1 MKYTLLFAILW
12 HLATALPAQSYG
24 DCGAAYTV
32 CNNKI
37 PVLIPEIPDAG
48 RNTKEIA
55 ASACSNTAFPETN
68 VVWLVW
74 EVEKSGRLG
83 FTLVP
88 LNESDDLDFILY
100 RTAAKGSPC
109 QHRSEVACTLAGPPR
124 TEDYARTGSNCTG
137 ATGLR
142 PQPGVTAKKIGCSDD
157 SDKFL
162 ADIEVKAG
170 EQYLLFVNNFLSEK
184 GFLLEFTGDCTFRE
198 IPGGCVPESPASIK
212 EQATGNVRFSDL
224 YPNPA
229 AHSVYSDIYSENA
242 TAGTVDLIDL
252 SGRLIE
258 TRKIQ
263 VGKGDNQ
270 IETDVESLAAGI
282 YYLKIRLGEDVFLG
296 RFYKANRQ

>member
-1 MKYTLLFAILW
+1 MKYTVLFAILW

-24 DCGAAYTV
+24 DCANAYIV

-37 PVLIPEIPDAG
+37 PIQIPEIPDAG
-48 RNTKEIA
+48 KNEKEIA
-55 ASACSNTAFPETN
+55 GSNCSNIPFPETN

-74 EVEKSGRLG
+74 EVEKPGRLG

-88 LNESDDLDFILY
+88 LNESDDLDFVLY
-100 RTAAKGSPC
+100 RTAVKGNHC
-109 QHRSEVACTLAGPPR
+109 RNRSEIACTLAGPPR
-124 TEDYARTGSNCTG
+124 AEDFARTGSNCTG

-142 PQPGVTAKKIGCSDD
+142 QQPGSASKTIGCSDD

-170 EQYLLFVNNFLSEK
+170 EQYVLFVNNYLSEK

-198 IPGGCVPESPASIK
+198 IPGNCIPQSPISIK
-212 EQATGNVRFSDL
+212 EQSSGNVRFSDL
-224 YPNPA
+224 YPNPS
-229 AHSVYSDIYSENA
+229 AHRIFSDIYSENDLS
-242 TAGTVDLIDL
+242 GNVDLIDL
-252 SGRLIE
+252 NGRLIE
-258 TRKIQ
+258 SRKIQ
-263 VGKGDNQ
+263 IGKGDNQ

-296 RFYKANRQ
+296 RFCKIHGQ